1 MTNLEISCQDSL
13 LTETNPASVDELFNR
28 DPLLL
33 TQRDLKT
40 MVEYYR
46 GKRENWLVDEKAGKV
61 KATRAVKGPKE
72 TGTLDDLKDL
82 IL

>member
-1 MTNLEISCQDSL
+1 
-13 LTETNPASVDELFNR
+13 
-28 DPLLL
+28 
-33 TQRDLKT
+33 